1 MAKDFKT
8 LVRMRKW
15 ALDEKQRELG
25 EMLGVLGNL
34 EAEKDALEQAVIA
47 EQKVAA
53 ENPELAGF
61 AYGGFAN
68 ADRDID
74 FGQGDVSNGGGVQ
87 AFDEAVEI
95 GDSSDSLVVTHAAV
109 DDHTASRRV
118 GGDGSGEVVP
128 GKGSPDDFAEK
139 FDYNDIAGDHCVDG
153 PGVLTADSTF
163 GPMLPA
169 GN

>member
-1 MAKDFKT
+1 MTKDFKT

-34 EAEKDALEQAVIA
+34 EAEKEALEQAVIA

-68 ADRDID
+68 AVIAEREAIAKMIAEQEEKIDVFRDEVAD
-74 FGQGDVSNGGGVQ
+74 
-87 AFDEAVEI
+87 AFKELKTAEIAERNRVEAERAEEDKKEQDELDEI
-95 GDSSDSLVVTHAAV
+95 GMRSATR
-109 DDHTASRRV
+109 DD
-118 GGDGSGEVVP
+118 GL
-128 GKGSPDDFAEK
+128 
-139 FDYNDIAGDHCVDG
+139 I
-153 PGVLTADSTF
+153 
-163 GPMLPA
+163 
-169 GN
+169 

>member
-34 EAEKDALEQAVIA
+34 EAEKEALEQAVIA

-68 ADRDID
+68 AVIAEREAIATMIAEQEEKIDVFRDEVAD
-74 FGQGDVSNGGGVQ
+74 
-87 AFDEAVEI
+87 AFKELKTAEIAERNRVEAER
-95 GDSSDSLVVTHAAV
+95 A
-109 DDHTASRRV
+109 DD
-118 GGDGSGEVVP
+118 DGL
-128 GKGSPDDFAEK
+128 
-139 FDYNDIAGDHCVDG
+139 I
-153 PGVLTADSTF
+153 
-163 GPMLPA
+163 
-169 GN
+169 

>member
-34 EAEKDALEQAVIA
+34 EAEKEALEQAVLA

-68 ADRDID
+68 AVIAEREAITKMIAEQEEKID
-74 FGQGDVSNGGGVQ
+74 VFREEVAD
-87 AFDEAVEI
+87 AFKELKTAEIAERNRLEAERAEEEKKEQDELDEI
-95 GDSSDSLVVTHAAV
+95 GMRSVTR
-109 DDHTASRRV
+109 DD
-118 GGDGSGEVVP
+118 GL
-128 GKGSPDDFAEK
+128 
-139 FDYNDIAGDHCVDG
+139 I
-153 PGVLTADSTF
+153 
-163 GPMLPA
+163 
-169 GN
+169 

>member
-34 EAEKDALEQAVIA
+34 EAEKEALEQAVLA

-68 ADRDID
+68 AVIAEREAITKMIAEQEEKID
-74 FGQGDVSNGGGVQ
+74 VFREEVAD
-87 AFDEAVEI
+87 AFKELKTAEIAERNRLEAERAEEEKKEQDELDEI
-95 GDSSDSLVVTHAAV
+95 GMRSVTRDDGLV
-109 DDHTASRRV
+109 
-118 GGDGSGEVVP
+118 
-128 GKGSPDDFAEK
+128 
-139 FDYNDIAGDHCVDG
+139 
-153 PGVLTADSTF
+153 
-163 GPMLPA
+163 
-169 GN
+169 

>member
-15 ALDEKQRELG
+15 AIDEKQRELG

-34 EAEKDALEQAVIA
+34 EAEKEALEQAVIA

-68 ADRDID
+68 AVIAEREAIATMIAEQEEKIDVFRDEVAD
-74 FGQGDVSNGGGVQ
+74 
-87 AFDEAVEI
+87 AFKELKTAEIAERNRVEAERAEEDKKEQDELDEI
-95 GDSSDSLVVTHAAV
+95 GMRSATR
-109 DDHTASRRV
+109 DD
-118 GGDGSGEVVP
+118 GL
-128 GKGSPDDFAEK
+128 
-139 FDYNDIAGDHCVDG
+139 I
-153 PGVLTADSTF
+153 
-163 GPMLPA
+163 
-169 GN
+169 

>member
-34 EAEKDALEQAVIA
+34 EAEKEALEQAVIA

-68 ADRDID
+68 AVIAEREAIATMIAEQEEKIDVFRDEVAD
-74 FGQGDVSNGGGVQ
+74 
-87 AFDEAVEI
+87 AFKELKTAEIAERNRVEAERAEEDKKEQDELDEI
-95 GDSSDSLVVTHAAV
+95 GMRSATR
-109 DDHTASRRV
+109 DD
-118 GGDGSGEVVP
+118 GL
-128 GKGSPDDFAEK
+128 
-139 FDYNDIAGDHCVDG
+139 I
-153 PGVLTADSTF
+153 
-163 GPMLPA
+163 
-169 GN
+169 

>member
-34 EAEKDALEQAVIA
+34 EAEKEALEQAVIA

-68 ADRDID
+68 AVIAEREAIAKLIAEQEEKIDVFRDEVAD
-74 FGQGDVSNGGGVQ
+74 
-87 AFDEAVEI
+87 AFKELKTAEIAERNRVEAERAEEDKKEQDELDEI
-95 GDSSDSLVVTHAAV
+95 GMRSATR
-109 DDHTASRRV
+109 DD
-118 GGDGSGEVVP
+118 GL
-128 GKGSPDDFAEK
+128 
-139 FDYNDIAGDHCVDG
+139 I
-153 PGVLTADSTF
+153 
-163 GPMLPA
+163 
-169 GN
+169 

>member
-34 EAEKDALEQAVIA
+34 EAEKEALEQAVIA

-68 ADRDID
+68 AVIAEREAIAKMIAEQEEKIDVFRDEVAD
-74 FGQGDVSNGGGVQ
+74 
-87 AFDEAVEI
+87 AFKELKTAEIAERNRVEAERAEEDKKEQDELDEI
-95 GDSSDSLVVTHAAV
+95 GMRSATR
-109 DDHTASRRV
+109 DD
-118 GGDGSGEVVP
+118 GL
-128 GKGSPDDFAEK
+128 
-139 FDYNDIAGDHCVDG
+139 I
-153 PGVLTADSTF
+153 
-163 GPMLPA
+163 
-169 GN
+169 

>member
-25 EMLGVLGNL
+25 DMLGVLSNL
-34 EAEKDALEQAVIA
+34 EAEKEALEQAVLA

-68 ADRDID
+68 AVIAEREAITKMIAEQEEKID
-74 FGQGDVSNGGGVQ
+74 FFREEVAD
-87 AFDEAVEI
+87 AFKDLKTAEIAERNRAEAERAEEEKKEQDELDEI
-95 GDSSDSLVVTHAAV
+95 GMRSATR
-109 DDHTASRRV
+109 DD
-118 GGDGSGEVVP
+118 G
-128 GKGSPDDFAEK
+128 
-139 FDYNDIAGDHCVDG
+139 
-153 PGVLTADSTF
+153 L
-163 GPMLPA
+163 L
-169 GN
+169 

>member
-8 LVRMRKW
+8 LIRMRKW

-34 EAEKDALEQAVIA
+34 EAEKEALEQAVIA

-68 ADRDID
+68 AVIAEREAIAKMIAEQEEKIDVFRDEVAD
-74 FGQGDVSNGGGVQ
+74 
-87 AFDEAVEI
+87 AFKELKTAEIAERNRVEAERAEEDKKEQDELDEI
-95 GDSSDSLVVTHAAV
+95 GMRSATR
-109 DDHTASRRV
+109 DD
-118 GGDGSGEVVP
+118 GL
-128 GKGSPDDFAEK
+128 
-139 FDYNDIAGDHCVDG
+139 I
-153 PGVLTADSTF
+153 
-163 GPMLPA
+163 
-169 GN
+169 

>member
-34 EAEKDALEQAVIA
+34 EAEKEALEQAVIA

-68 ADRDID
+68 AVIAEREAIAKMIAEQEEKIDVFRDEVAD
-74 FGQGDVSNGGGVQ
+74 
-87 AFDEAVEI
+87 AFRELKTAEIAERNRVEAERAEEDKKEQDELDEI
-95 GDSSDSLVVTHAAV
+95 GMRSATR
-109 DDHTASRRV
+109 DD
-118 GGDGSGEVVP
+118 GL
-128 GKGSPDDFAEK
+128 
-139 FDYNDIAGDHCVDG
+139 I
-153 PGVLTADSTF
+153 
-163 GPMLPA
+163 
-169 GN
+169 

>member
-34 EAEKDALEQAVIA
+34 EAEKEALEQAVLA

-68 ADRDID
+68 AVIAEREAITKMIAEQEEKID
-74 FGQGDVSNGGGVQ
+74 VFREEVAD
-87 AFDEAVEI
+87 AFKELKTAEIAERNLLEAERAEEEKKEQDELDEI
-95 GDSSDSLVVTHAAV
+95 GMRSVTRDDGLV
-109 DDHTASRRV
+109 
-118 GGDGSGEVVP
+118 
-128 GKGSPDDFAEK
+128 
-139 FDYNDIAGDHCVDG
+139 
-153 PGVLTADSTF
+153 
-163 GPMLPA
+163 
-169 GN
+169 

>member
-34 EAEKDALEQAVIA
+34 EAEKEALEQAVIH
-47 EQKVAA
+47 EQKIAA

-68 ADRDID
+68 AVIAEREAITKMIAEQEEKID
-74 FGQGDVSNGGGVQ
+74 
-87 AFDEAVEI
+87 AFREEVADAFKELKTAEIAERNRLEAERAEEEKKEQDELDEI
-95 GDSSDSLVVTHAAV
+95 GTRSATRDDGLV
-109 DDHTASRRV
+109 
-118 GGDGSGEVVP
+118 
-128 GKGSPDDFAEK
+128 
-139 FDYNDIAGDHCVDG
+139 
-153 PGVLTADSTF
+153 
-163 GPMLPA
+163 
-169 GN
+169 

>member
-34 EAEKDALEQAVIA
+34 EAEKTALEQAIIA
-47 EQKVAA
+47 EQKIAA

-68 ADRDID
+68 AVIAEREAITKMIAAQEEKIDTFRDVVAD
-74 FGQGDVSNGGGVQ
+74 
-87 AFDEAVEI
+87 AFKELKTAEIAERNRADAERAEEEKKEQDELDEI
-95 GDSSDSLVVTHAAV
+95 GTRSATR
-109 DDHTASRRV
+109 DD
-118 GGDGSGEVVP
+118 GL
-128 GKGSPDDFAEK
+128 
-139 FDYNDIAGDHCVDG
+139 I
-153 PGVLTADSTF
+153 
-163 GPMLPA
+163 
-169 GN
+169 

>member
-15 ALDEKQRELG
+15 ALDEKQRQLG

-34 EAEKDALEQAVIA
+34 EAEKEALEQAVIA

-68 ADRDID
+68 AVIAEREAITKMIAEQEEKIDAFRDEVAD
-74 FGQGDVSNGGGVQ
+74 
-87 AFDEAVEI
+87 AFKELKTAEIAERNRVEAERAEEDKKEQDELDEI
-95 GDSSDSLVVTHAAV
+95 GMRSATR
-109 DDHTASRRV
+109 DD
-118 GGDGSGEVVP
+118 G
-128 GKGSPDDFAEK
+128 
-139 FDYNDIAGDHCVDG
+139 
-153 PGVLTADSTF
+153 L
-163 GPMLPA
+163 M
-169 GN
+169 

>member
-34 EAEKDALEQAVIA
+34 EAEKAALEQAIIN
-47 EQKVAA
+47 EQKIAA

-68 ADRDID
+68 AVIAEREAITKMIAEQEEKIDTFRDVVAD
-74 FGQGDVSNGGGVQ
+74 
-87 AFDEAVEI
+87 AFKELKTAEIAERNRADAERAEEDKKEQDELDEI
-95 GDSSDSLVVTHAAV
+95 GTRGATR
-109 DDHTASRRV
+109 DD
-118 GGDGSGEVVP
+118 GL
-128 GKGSPDDFAEK
+128 
-139 FDYNDIAGDHCVDG
+139 I
-153 PGVLTADSTF
+153 
-163 GPMLPA
+163 
-169 GN
+169 

>member
-34 EAEKDALEQAVIA
+34 EAEKEALEQAVIA

-68 ADRDID
+68 AVIAEREAIAKMIAEQEEKIDVFRDEVAD
-74 FGQGDVSNGGGVQ
+74 
-87 AFDEAVEI
+87 AFKELKTAEIAERNRVDAERAEEDKKEQDELDEI
-95 GDSSDSLVVTHAAV
+95 GMRSATR
-109 DDHTASRRV
+109 DD
-118 GGDGSGEVVP
+118 GL
-128 GKGSPDDFAEK
+128 
-139 FDYNDIAGDHCVDG
+139 I
-153 PGVLTADSTF
+153 
-163 GPMLPA
+163 
-169 GN
+169 

>member
-15 ALDEKQRELG
+15 ALDEKQRQLG

-34 EAEKDALEQAVIA
+34 EAEKEALEQAVIA

-68 ADRDID
+68 AVIAEREALTKMIAEQEEKIDAFRDEVAD
-74 FGQGDVSNGGGVQ
+74 
-87 AFDEAVEI
+87 AFKELKTVEI
-95 GDSSDSLVVTHAAV
+95 AERNRVAAERAEEDKKEQDELDEIGTRSATR
-109 DDHTASRRV
+109 DD
-118 GGDGSGEVVP
+118 GL
-128 GKGSPDDFAEK
+128 
-139 FDYNDIAGDHCVDG
+139 I
-153 PGVLTADSTF
+153 
-163 GPMLPA
+163 
-169 GN
+169 